1 MHASNVARAGHR
13 LNVLCSAQPFV
24 TGWALVELRTGE
36 RASRAGARPFPAAS
50 TRKVAVLMTVLR
62 AVHASALDLDATLVV
77 DGRYRDQ
84 VFTGTLQHLDPGL
97 TLSLRDALTLM
108 IILSDNL
115 ATAHVIDLV
124 GLDAVNDLCAAAGL
138 TGTRHRH
145 ALIPPLA
152 PDHPVDATN
161 VTTPDDQARL
171 LELIARGAAGEDS
184 TLGCPPHL
192 CAFALDVLRR
202 QQFRDALPALLPY
215 GTEVAHKSGAGW
227 RDVSD
232 TGVIYTGGRPGYVLA
247 VYTDE
252 VPAVL
257 PDGLPGAARAR
268 AHIADLSRACWEEL
282 QQ

>member
-1 MHASNVARAGHR
+1 MVKPLAKR
-13 LNVLCSAQPFV
+13 LDDLCETQPFE
-24 TGWALVELRTGE
+24 TGWSLLDLRTGE
-36 RASRAGARPFPAAS
+36 RAGRSGSRPFPAAS
-50 TRKVAVLMTVLR
+50 TRKVAVMMAVLR
-62 AVHASALDLDATLVV
+62 AAHRGEVDLGQRVTIDE
-77 DGRYRDQ
+77 RYRDR
-84 VFTGTLQHLDPGL
+84 VFTGSLQHLEPGL
-97 TLSLRDALTLM
+97 SLSLREAVTLM

-115 ATAHVIDLV
+115 CTAHVIDLI

-152 PDHPVDATN
+152 PDHPVDASN

-171 LELIARGAAGEDS
+171 LGLVVSGAEGTDER
-184 TLGCPPHL
+184 LGCPPSL
-192 CAFALDVLRR
+192 CSFALDVLRG

-215 GTEVAHKSGAGW
+215 GTPIAHKSGVGW

-232 TGVIYTGGRPGYVLA
+232 AGVFYTDGRPRYILA

-257 PDGLPGAARAR
+257 PDGLPGAALAR
-268 AHIADLSRACWEEL
+268 THIATLSRACWEEL
-282 QQ
+282 QP